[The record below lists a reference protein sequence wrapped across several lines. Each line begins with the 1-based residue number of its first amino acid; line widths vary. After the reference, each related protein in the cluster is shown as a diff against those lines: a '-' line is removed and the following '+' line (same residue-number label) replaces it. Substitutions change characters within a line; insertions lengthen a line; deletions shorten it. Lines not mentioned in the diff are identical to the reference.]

1 MENATPQTHS
11 HRHSA
16 PDSERGQRPSLT
28 IDYALYE
35 KYLAE
40 SDWSESEKREF
51 ITTLWSIIV
60 NFVDLGFGVHPLQQV
75 DGQQAD
81 EQNGLGACGQEIDLT
96 SLMAGDVISSAKGL
110 SQNQF
115 SKAADRPKPRRQQR
129 RNYACLPG

>member
-1 MENATPQTHS
+1 MTMENSTPQTHT

-16 PDSERGQRPSLT
+16 PDGEQGQRPSLT

-81 EQNGLGACGQEIDLT
+81 EQGEFDPCGQEIDLT

-110 SQNQF
+110 PKNQF
-115 SKAADRPKPRRQQR
+115 SKATDRPKVRRQQR
-129 RNYACLPG
+129 RSYEPS

>member
-1 MENATPQTHS
+1 MTMENSSPHTPNHQ
-11 HRHSA
+11 HSA
-16 PDSERGQRPSLT
+16 PDGERGQRPSLT

-60 NFVDLGFGVHPLQQV
+60 NFVDLGFGVHPLQQ
-75 DGQQAD
+75 AD
-81 EQNGLGACGQEIDLT
+81 PACGQEIDLT

-110 SQNQF
+110 SKNQF
-115 SKAADRPKPRRQQR
+115 SKAADCPKVRRPHR
-129 RNYACLPG
+129 RNYEPS